1 MARKRRKRGPLRR
14 LKREA
19 TYWAVRGIIGIFRL
33 LPRRAALAL
42 GDTIGRMAPLAARRD
57 YRLAVEHLTIAFG
70 DGKSP
75 EEIARIARKVF
86 RNAAMNFVDTARF
99 PVMSEDE
106 ILGIVVP
113 HGLEHLEAAYAR
125 GHGVLSLTAHVGCW
139 EIMGQYY
146 TTIGMPTAAIA
157 RRLYDPRFE
166 RMLVDSRKRRGVVNI
181 TRGSDTR
188 DIIRML
194 KQNHM
199 VGVLVDQDMKV
210 KGVFV
215 DFFGKPAHTAS
226 APALLSIRY
235 AAPIVPMFASR
246 DDAHRHHLWIEE
258 PLEVPDTGDREED
271 IRLLTVACSRVTED
285 FIRDHPEEWVW
296 FHRRWK
302 TRPPG
307 EDQRA
312 GKGADG

>member
-1 MARKRRKRGPLRR
+1 M
-14 LKREA
+14 KREA
-19 TYWAVRGIIGIFRL
+19 TYWAVRGIIGIFRI
-33 LPRRAALAL
+33 LPRRTALAVGDMIGRVAALV
-42 GDTIGRMAPLAARRD
+42 ARRD

-75 EEIARIARKVF
+75 EERARIARMVF

-106 ILGIVVP
+106 IREIVVT
-113 HGLEHLEAAYAR
+113 HGLEHLEAAYEK

-146 TTIGMPTAAIA
+146 TTIGMATAAIA

-166 RMLVDSRKRRGVVNI
+166 RMLVETRERRGVVNI

-194 KQNHM
+194 KKNHM
-199 VGVLVDQDMKV
+199 VGVLVDQDTKV

-215 DFFGKPAHTAS
+215 DFFGKPAHTAI

-235 AAPIVPMFASR
+235 GAPIVPMFATR
-246 DDAHRHHLWIEE
+246 DAGHRHHLWIGA
-258 PLEVPDTGDREED
+258 PLDVPDTGDRDED
-271 IRLLTVACSRVTED
+271 IRLLTIACSRATED
-285 FIRDHPEEWVW
+285 FIREHPEEWVW

-307 EDQRA
+307 EGPHP
-312 GKGADG
+312 GKAADG